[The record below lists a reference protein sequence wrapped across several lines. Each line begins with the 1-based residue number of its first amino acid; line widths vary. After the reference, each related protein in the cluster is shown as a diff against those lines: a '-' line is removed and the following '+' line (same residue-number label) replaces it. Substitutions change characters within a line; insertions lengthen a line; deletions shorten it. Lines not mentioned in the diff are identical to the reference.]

1 MKCFWKGEVS
11 GKAEEA
17 LEAWVRFLEGYA
29 GLLGRR
35 AVPAPLKLRRLRS
48 IADARAASRL
58 AREAREALEIDEG
71 PLPGLLSLLE
81 GLGCLVHEAPLGEGL
96 LGAFYP
102 HPVLG
107 PALLVNAEGGPERR
121 TFAALH
127 LLAHALY
134 HKEESPL
141 LCSRP
146 PAEGTEELEGFANRW
161 AAHFLV
167 PGKALRRLAR
177 EWASRAGGLF
187 PEVALLL
194 ARRFGVGYRLL
205 LFRLKN
211 EGLISEEER
220 EAWARLSPEELEK
233 RLGLPPKVRTEPPS
247 PTLLRH
253 PPSVLLRVEN
263 AVRKGRLSREEAEAL
278 LGGPLPEEP
287 SRRQEEDPEVLE
299 LAWALDFV
307 SPGRKAKLGAR

>member
-1 MKCFWKGEVS
+1 
-11 GKAEEA
+11 
-17 LEAWVRFLEGYA
+17 
-29 GLLGRR
+29 
-35 AVPAPLKLRRLRS
+35 
-48 IADARAASRL
+48 
-58 AREAREALEIDEG
+58 
-71 PLPGLLSLLE
+71 
-81 GLGCLVHEAPLGEGL
+81 
-96 LGAFYP
+96 
-102 HPVLG
+102 
-107 PALLVNAEGGPERR
+107 VNAEGGPERR

-134 HKEESPL
+134 HEEEGPL

-177 EWASRAGGLF
+177 EWASRAGGLS

-205 LFRLKN
+205 LLRLRN

-220 EAWARLSPEELEK
+220 EAWARLSPEGLEK
-233 RLGLPPKVRTEPPS
+233 RLGLPSRTEAEPPS
-247 PTLLRH
+247 SALLRH
-253 PPSVLLRVEN
+253 PPSVVLEVEG
-263 AVRKGRLSREEAEAL
+263 AVRRGELSRERAEAL
-278 LGGPLPEEP
+278 LGGPLPKEP
-287 SRRQEEDPEVLE
+287 SRREEEDLEVLE

-307 SPGRKAKLGAR
+307 SPGRKAKLGPR